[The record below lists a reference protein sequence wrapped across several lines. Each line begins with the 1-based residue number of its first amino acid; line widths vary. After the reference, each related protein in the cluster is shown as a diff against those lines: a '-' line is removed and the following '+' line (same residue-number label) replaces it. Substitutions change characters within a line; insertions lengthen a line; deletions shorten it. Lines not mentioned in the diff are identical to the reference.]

1 MSLSCGL
8 ELVYRFLAMVEQ
20 RPIIEVLAR
29 QQSDSPASERVADQL
44 GRLIPLVNGAS
55 RVARVGSRPS
65 NSGLSSL
72 LSWDDDG
79 HLSVD

>member
-1 MSLSCGL
+1 
-8 ELVYRFLAMVEQ
+8 MVEQ
-20 RPIIEVLAR
+20 RPITEVLSLQLSER
-29 QQSDSPASERVADQL
+29 PASEDIADQL

-55 RVARVGSRPS
+55 RVARVGSRPG